1 MKKKNT
7 MTFGQKLGYFF
18 RHYFLLLVLALV
30 CATMTVMLVALCAAV

>member
-18 RHYFLLLVLALV
+18 RHYFLLLLLSLV
-30 CATMTVMLVALCAAV
+30 CATMSVMLLALCAL